1 MTSVGKSYSL
11 NTSNTNLYINEGVA
25 TSYNQY
31 DENGVYTTKG
41 FYMEQDADKVTFTGD
56 ESSNYTLLDCNASI
70 AGWQKSDHQYAYSDA
85 TYSAS
90 DIVRIDFKNADP
102 TLPFVDMVIGFGGE
116 DNLSSKTTT
125 YLFFGDGTNNHN
137 GTIDNFY
144 FWGSPSSY
152 NTKTFTII
160 YDGNGNI
167 SRYIDGVLQQTTAI
181 TFSTWFPGGLK
192 IYTVFNNGGGSNYHY
207 KVKLY
212 QPTTTYPARSLLCK
226 NMGKKYVLD
235 GTTYLKVENIQDQ
248 SNFYINTS
256 EKVFASFNF

>member
-11 NTSNTNLYINEGVA
+11 NTSNTNLYINEGIA

-31 DENGVYTTKG
+31 DENGVFTSKG
-41 FYMEQDADKVTFTGD
+41 FSMDQDASKVTITGD

-70 AGWQKSDHQYAYSDA
+70 EGWQKSDHQYSYSDA

-125 YLFFGDGTNNHN
+125 YLFFGDGTNHL

-144 FWGSPSSY
+144 FWGSSSED

-192 IYTVFNNGGGSNYHY
+192 IYTVFNNGDDSNYHY

-212 QPTTTYPARSLLCK
+212 QPTTTYPARTFLCK

>member
-1 MTSVGKSYSL
+1 
-11 NTSNTNLYINEGVA
+11 
-25 TSYNQY
+25 
-31 DENGVYTTKG
+31 
-41 FYMEQDADKVTFTGD
+41 MEQDADKVTFTGD